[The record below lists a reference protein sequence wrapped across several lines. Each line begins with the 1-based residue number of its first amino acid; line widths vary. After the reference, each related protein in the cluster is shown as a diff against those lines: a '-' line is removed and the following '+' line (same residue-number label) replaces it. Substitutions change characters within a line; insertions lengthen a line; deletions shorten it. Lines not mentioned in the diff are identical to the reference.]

1 MHKRLHQNTK
11 GSKVRHTH
19 QMRQGVH
26 QTPNSSVRM
35 LAIHQQSKS
44 RLNTS
49 AFELNM
55 KGNLCFLEALSTS
68 VRIKITYPNATWKIE
83 FMPRGTVGWE
93 QAMNAVLNPFF
104 YKPKNEN
111 GSWFEVMNPST
122 ISRMYHSSTV
132 LLRDGRVI
140 VGISNPHKFYEF
152 TPSFY
157 PTKLTLEAFSPPY
170 LDPMFAPL
178 RLKILEPTSQTNL
191 KYVNET
197 LMIESVCVTML
208 APPLNTHSF
217 SMNQRLLVL
226 ATTKF
231 HELHFLNVLLVEIW
245 EIPYNSLTVLKS

>member
-1 MHKRLHQNTK
+1 
-11 GSKVRHTH
+11 
-19 QMRQGVH
+19 
-26 QTPNSSVRM
+26 
-35 LAIHQQSKS
+35 
-44 RLNTS
+44 
-49 AFELNM
+49 
-55 KGNLCFLEALSTS
+55 
-68 VRIKITYPNATWKIE
+68 
-83 FMPRGTVGWE
+83 
-93 QAMNAVLNPFF
+93 MNAVLNPFF

-191 KYVNET
+191 KYVEYFKMSFQVNET

-226 ATTKF
+226 ATTKV
-231 HELHFLNVLLVEIW
+231 NTI
-245 EIPYNSLTVLKS
+245 